1 MHWWSERWSIAWICA
16 WLLLAQ
22 VLGMSIAR
30 ADAPRVVRI
39 AVVAHSDRELVD
51 AAATQNSGASVRL
64 QAVAFPDAAAARRA
78 LAAQRVDAS
87 IAEDA
92 QALAGDASLCAA
104 AYTVTYPMG
113 LYARRIGALRQVPL
127 DATVAVPA
135 DRAGQG
141 RALLLLQN
149 HGLIRIDANAGLQP
163 RVRDIVDNPR
173 KLRVEPVPASRLA
186 AALPHHALVAMPFA
200 VADAAGLAPARDAL
214 GIEDARVPW
223 ANALAV
229 RASECH
235 ADWVRAA
242 VRVLHSP
249 AMKAF
254 ILTHF
259 QDSVR
264 RPW

>member
-1 MHWWSERWSIAWICA
+1 MHWSERRSIAWICA

-22 VLGMSIAR
+22 VLGMSMAR

-113 LYARRIGALRQVPL
+113 LYARRIAALRQVPL
-127 DATVAVPA
+127 DARVAVPA

-229 RASECH
+229 RADECH

-259 QDSVR
+259 HDSVR